1 MITYVTGDATNPIGE
16 GRKMIIHVCNNR
28 HGWGAGFVLALSR
41 RSPIPEEYYRRTALL
56 SLGDVQFVTVN
67 DNLIV
72 ANMIAQTLG
81 GPAGVPPLKYGE
93 LRKCLRKV
101 KRAAITLGCSIHAP
115 RFGAGLAGGKWE
127 TIETMINEELNN
139 NEELSNIDI
148 FIYDLKQ

>member
-1 MITYVTGDATNPIGE
+1 MIKYVTGDATNPIGD

-41 RSPIPEEYYRRTALL
+41 RSPIPEEYYRRTAWLP
-56 SLGDVQFVTVN
+56 LGDVQFVTINSDLV
-67 DNLIV
+67 V

-81 GPAGVPPLKYGE
+81 GSAGIPPLKYGE

-101 KRAAITLGCSIHAP
+101 RRAALILHCSIHAP

-127 TIETMINEELNN
+127 TIEAMINEELDG
-139 NEELSNIDI
+139 LDV
-148 FIYDLKQ
+148 FVYDLK